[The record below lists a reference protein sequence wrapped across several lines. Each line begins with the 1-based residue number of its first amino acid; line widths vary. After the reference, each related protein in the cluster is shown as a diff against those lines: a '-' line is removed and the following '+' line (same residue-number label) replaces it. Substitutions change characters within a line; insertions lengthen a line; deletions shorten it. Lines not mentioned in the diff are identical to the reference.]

1 MSCKHQVKHELRERR
16 KLRIRKHLKGT
27 AQKPRMSVFRSTNQ
41 IYVQIIDDETGRTLA
56 SSSSLAK
63 HLRDSVKELGNKE
76 QSRLVGADIAQKAKA
91 ANIQSVIFDL
101 GPYKFH
107 GRVKELAEAAREHGL
122 TI

>member
-16 KLRIRKHLKGT
+16 KLRVRKHLNGT
-27 AQKPRMSVFRSTNQ
+27 ATKPRMSIFRSTNQ
-41 IYVQIIDDETGRTLA
+41 IYVQLIDDETGRTLA

-91 ANIQSVIFDL
+91 ANIQSVIFDR

>member
-16 KLRIRKHLKGT
+16 KLRVRKHLKGT

-41 IYVQIIDDETGRTLA
+41 IYVQLIDDETGRTLA
-56 SSSSLAK
+56 SSSSIAK
-63 HLRDSVKELGNKE
+63 HLRDSVKTLGNKE
-76 QSRLVGADIAQKAKA
+76 QSRLVGADIAKKAKE
-91 ANIQSVIFDL
+91 ANIQSVIFDR

-107 GRVKELAEAAREHGL
+107 GRVKEVAEAAREHGL

>member
-16 KLRIRKHLKGT
+16 KLRVRKHLRGT

-41 IYVQIIDDETGRTLA
+41 IYVQLIDDETGRTLA
-56 SSSSLAK
+56 SSSSVAK
-63 HLRDSVKELGNKE
+63 HLRDSVKTLGNKE
-76 QSRLVGADIAQKAKA
+76 QSRLVGADIAKKAKE
-91 ANIQSVIFDL
+91 ANIQAVIFDR

-107 GRVKELAEAAREHGL
+107 GRVKEVAEAAREHGL